1 MQIHGVTSISIIVS
15 REAIPNS
22 AVSQGAARAEQV
34 RAYADPRPLSS
45 DEAVRLAMLSPSKAY
60 RERLPRPSRLPDQT
74 GIALDI
80 RA

>member
-15 REAIPNS
+15 REGIPNS
-22 AVSQGAARAEQV
+22 APYQPAAQAGQV
-34 RAYADPRPLSS
+34 RAYADFQPLLI
-45 DEAVRLAMLSPSKAY
+45 DEAVRRAMLSPTAAY

-74 GIALDI
+74 GSVLDI